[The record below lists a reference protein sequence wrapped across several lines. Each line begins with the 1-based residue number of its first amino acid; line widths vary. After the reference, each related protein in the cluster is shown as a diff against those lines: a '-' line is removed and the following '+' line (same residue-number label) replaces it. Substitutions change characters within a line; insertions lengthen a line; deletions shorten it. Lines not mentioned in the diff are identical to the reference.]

1 MRILLTADTVGG
13 VWTYALE
20 LAGALREHG
29 VEIALATMGEP
40 LSAWQ
45 REEVQEHPNI
55 ALFESRFRLE
65 WMEDPWDDVRRAGDW
80 LLELE
85 QRVRPAVVHLNGYAH
100 AALPWKA
107 PVLVVGHSCVLSWWT
122 AVRRERAPATWDR
135 YRAAVAHGLAAA
147 DLVLAPSTAML
158 RALEEHY
165 GPLPRSGVVYNGRDP
180 DRFRPGVKEPFILTA
195 GRVWDEGKNVGAL
208 AAIATSLDWPIFV
221 AGEGKHQ
228 DRGAVAHEG
237 LHQLGRL
244 PGRELAA
251 WLGRAAVF
259 ALPARYEPFGF
270 TPLEAALAGCA
281 LVLGDIPSLREVWGD
296 AAVFVPPDDPEA
308 LRSALQRLIADDA
321 ARTALAGRAHVR
333 ALRFTPQRMA
343 AGYLAAYRSLLA
355 DRSRPARGTL
365 ACAS

>member
-1 MRILLTADTVGG
+1 
-13 VWTYALE
+13 
-20 LAGALREHG
+20 
-29 VEIALATMGEP
+29 
-40 LSAWQ
+40 
-45 REEVQEHPNI
+45 
-55 ALFESRFRLE
+55 
-65 WMEDPWDDVRRAGDW
+65 
-80 LLELE
+80 
-85 QRVRPAVVHLNGYAH
+85 
-100 AALPWKA
+100 
-107 PVLVVGHSCVLSWWT
+107 
-122 AVRRERAPATWDR
+122 
-135 YRAAVAHGLAAA
+135 
-147 DLVLAPSTAML
+147 
-158 RALEEHY
+158 
-165 GPLPRSGVVYNGRDP
+165 
-180 DRFRPGVKEPFILTA
+180 VKEPFILTA

-221 AGEGKHQ
+221 AGEGKHP